1 MTTFMVGKKIVLT
14 EKLLKASL
22 LLFVQLWYNGRN
34 YKGRKRVPRITS
46 SFMHYALCMYT
57 HSQHPSWPQLCR
69 LVLLG
74 TQAIRSGS
82 HHLKKTNYIA
92 KKNIWQ
98 GQFLN
103 RSGTCE
109 SSFSIIPLSMLLSP
123 IHRQRPRPN
132 IFTMYFEVALKQNI
146 CSIMLSHISN
156 S

>member
-1 MTTFMVGKKIVLT
+1 MWGLNVFAESVRWTWYMPGRYKSTAWTGRCNIWNDYVHGWEKIVLT
-14 EKLLKASL
+14 ENLLKASL

-69 LVLLG
+69 LVPIG

-92 KKNIWQ
+92 KKTF
-98 GQFLN
+98 G
-103 RSGTCE
+103 RVTS
-109 SSFSIIPLSMLLSP
+109 
-123 IHRQRPRPN
+123 
-132 IFTMYFEVALKQNI
+132 
-146 CSIMLSHISN
+146 
-156 S
+156 